1 MPRRPVSV
9 TLEADN
15 IAWLK
20 GRAGA
25 AGESVSEVLDQ
36 LVTQARHGGS
46 FATPRTVVGTVDIH
60 PVDPALEQADAAIQS
75 LFDAS
80 VRQPL
85 LGRERAAREVS
96 PGIRKRRG

>member
-9 TLEADN
+9 TLEVDN

-46 FATPRTVVGTVDIH
+46 FATPRTVVGTVDIN

-75 LFDAS
+75 FFDAS

-85 LGRERAAREVS
+85 RARERASREAVS
-96 PGIRKRRG
+96 RTRTRRG